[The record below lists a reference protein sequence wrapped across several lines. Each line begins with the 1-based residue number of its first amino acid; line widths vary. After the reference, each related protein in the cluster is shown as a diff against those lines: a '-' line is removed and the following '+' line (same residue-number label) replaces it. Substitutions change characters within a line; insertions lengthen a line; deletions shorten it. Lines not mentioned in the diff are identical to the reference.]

1 MNLSAYG
8 KRVGKSGSP
17 DEGLG
22 LRVFVDSNILISALL
37 AATSVA
43 GQVLTLVLND
53 HYLVPCDYCLAE
65 VAQVIRRK
73 FPTTMPKWEIFLAS
87 WRRHWGVPATRERLP
102 RAGIGPNRGIAA

>member
-43 GQVLTLVLND
+43 GQVLTLVLRD
-53 HYLVPCDYCLAE
+53 HYPCA
-65 VAQVIRRK
+65 V
-73 FPTTMPKWEIFLAS
+73 
-87 WRRHWGVPATRERLP
+87 
-102 RAGIGPNRGIAA
+102 